1 MKKITKLI
9 AGLTFLTSML
19 MLSGCGLKNYAKY
32 DTWYKYNK
40 EGGLDIPLCQT
51 DAENAATTGTLTN
64 AEFYLLYNQENGLT
78 IAIQSSKTE
87 NVQLYDGLISIDQKI
102 TVGATKQY
110 TKEQFGPVSWTALIP
125 LGNFTECGAP
135 KIVTNP
141 DECVVVNNLTDKN
154 FQWRKIFANILIEQ
168 LLGA

>member
-9 AGLTFLTSML
+9 AGLVVLASVF

-40 EGGLDIPLCQT
+40 EGGLNIPLCTT
-51 DAENAATTGTLTN
+51 DTDGAATTGTLSN
-64 AEFYLLYNQENGLT
+64 AEFYLLYNKDNGLT
-78 IAIQSSKTE
+78 IAIQTSKTE
-87 NVQLYDGLISIDQKI
+87 NVSLYSGLVEYEQQI

-110 TKEQFGPVSWTALIP
+110 TKEEFGPVSWTALIP
-125 LGNFTECGAP
+125 LGNFTECSAP
-135 KIVTNP
+135 KIITSP
-141 DECVVVNNLTDKN
+141 SECFIINNLTENNLK
-154 FQWRKIFANILIEQ
+154 WKEVFANILINQ